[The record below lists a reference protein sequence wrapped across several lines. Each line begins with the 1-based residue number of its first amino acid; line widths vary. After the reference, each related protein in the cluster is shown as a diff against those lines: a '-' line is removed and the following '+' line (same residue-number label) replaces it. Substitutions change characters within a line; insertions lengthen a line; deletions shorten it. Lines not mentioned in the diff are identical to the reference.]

1 MGVFCAMS
9 APTKIRYPG
18 GILQIHWSFPPTT
31 GGVESHIADLA
42 AALAARGCRVVVLT
56 GETSPVRQDGYE
68 LISTPLLD
76 LETIRAGQL
85 PDEEFFA
92 QLHRLLGQI
101 VSRYNIRII
110 HGHNLHHFHPAPAL
124 AIEAVRHEAELS
136 VFHTFHETW
145 PDLLQERPVYRSW
158 TCNYAVSRHVR
169 EQCRSILG
177 FSPTLFPLGVN
188 IGAFRTTSECFRS
201 GRLPVVLH
209 PARLLP
215 WKGVDISIR
224 ALRLLLDRGYKARLV
239 ITDTQRIAD
248 WNKELR
254 AYRARIDAMIRELQL
269 SADVRFEAAAY
280 SDMPRLYEEAD
291 IVVYPTIGEEPYGL
305 VPIEAMSCARPIVA
319 SNSGGIPE
327 TVVDGNTGY
336 IIAKGDANAL
346 ADRLAELISNPE
358 RARRLG
364 AAGRRRVEDN
374 FNGEQYVS
382 KLLEHFDLAA
392 PSVLD

>member
-1 MGVFCAMS
+1 
-9 APTKIRYPG
+9 
-18 GILQIHWSFPPTT
+18 
-31 GGVESHIADLA
+31 
-42 AALAARGCRVVVLT
+42 
-56 GETSPVRQDGYE
+56 
-68 LISTPLLD
+68 
-76 LETIRAGQL
+76 
-85 PDEEFFA
+85 
-92 QLHRLLGQI
+92 
-101 VSRYNIRII
+101 
-110 HGHNLHHFHPAPAL
+110 
-124 AIEAVRHEAELS
+124 
-136 VFHTFHETW
+136 
-145 PDLLQERPVYRSW
+145 
-158 TCNYAVSRHVR
+158 
-169 EQCRSILG
+169 
-177 FSPTLFPLGVN
+177 
-188 IGAFRTTSECFRS
+188 
-201 GRLPVVLH
+201 
-209 PARLLP
+209 
-215 WKGVDISIR
+215 
-224 ALRLLLDRGYKARLV
+224 
-239 ITDTQRIAD
+239 
-248 WNKELR
+248 
-254 AYRARIDAMIRELQL
+254 MIRELQL